1 MAEVEKDLWDC
12 DICWGELVV
21 TLASDEQGDI
31 SLMDILV
38 ALTYVEYI
46 WSGIGSVG
54 TNHGNGAGAAA
65 AGRDY

>member
-1 MAEVEKDLWDC
+1 MAAVGKDQWDR
-12 DICWGELVV
+12 DICWGKLVV
-21 TLASDEQGDI
+21 TLASDEQGDS
-31 SLMDILV
+31 SLMEILV

-54 TNHGNGAGAAA
+54 TNHGDGAGAAA